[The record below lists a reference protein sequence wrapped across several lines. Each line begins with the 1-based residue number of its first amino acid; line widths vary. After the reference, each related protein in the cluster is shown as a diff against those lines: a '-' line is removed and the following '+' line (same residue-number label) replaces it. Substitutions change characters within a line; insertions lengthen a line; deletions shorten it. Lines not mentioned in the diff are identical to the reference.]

1 MKKAN
6 KTIRTIP
13 TPDECIRILQS
24 VGCSDNIIR
33 HSKTV
38 RNLAVKIARL
48 ANADVQLVE
57 VGALLHDIGRSK
69 THGIKHGVMGAKIAR
84 KIGLPENIVNI
95 IEKHLGA
102 GIPGEEAV
110 KLGLPLREY
119 IPKTLEEKI
128 VAHADNLIENSSKQ
142 SIAEA
147 VQKEINRGN
156 KVLAERMM
164 ILHRELSKYCKTD
177 LDNIGLD

>member
-1 MKKAN
+1 
-6 KTIRTIP
+6 
-13 TPDECIRILQS
+13 
-24 VGCSDNIIR
+24 
-33 HSKTV
+33 
-38 RNLAVKIARL
+38 
-48 ANADVQLVE
+48 
-57 VGALLHDIGRSK
+57 
-69 THGIKHGVMGAKIAR
+69 MGAEVAR

-102 GIPGEEAV
+102 GIPCEEAV
-110 KLGLPLREY
+110 KLGLPPREY

-128 VAHADNLIENSSKQ
+128 VTHADNLIENSSKQ

-156 KVLAERMM
+156 KGLAERMM
-164 ILHRELSKYCKTD
+164 TLHRELSKYCKTD